1 MNDKFNKITN
11 EMFIQAFNE
20 SISKEDIFKKLN
32 ISSGGNST
40 KFVNK
45 MIEKLNLSLD
55 ILKQNRFN
63 KYHLKKTCPVCDKE
77 FYTNAGKKARNK
89 ICCSHS
95 CSNTYFRSGENNG
108 MYKNCKFKGKCSY
121 VIICFRNHPHKCCI
135 CGEEKIVA
143 VHHYDGNHNNNE
155 VDNLIPLCPTHHC
168 YIHSKYK
175 DEIQDKVDEYRK
187 KFLHSDILT
196 K

>member
-63 KYHLKKTCPVCDKE
+63 KYHLKKTCPVCGKE
-77 FYTNAGKKARNK
+77 FYTNTGKKLEIKYVVRILVQILILEVAK
-89 ICCSHS
+89 IM
-95 CSNTYFRSGENNG
+95 E
-108 MYKNCKFKGKCSY
+108 
-121 VIICFRNHPHKCCI
+121 CI
-135 CGEEKIVA
+135 KIV
-143 VHHYDGNHNNNE
+143 
-155 VDNLIPLCPTHHC
+155 NLKENVLM
-168 YIHSKYK
+168 
-175 DEIQDKVDEYRK
+175 
-187 KFLHSDILT
+187 
-196 K
+196 

>member
-63 KYHLKKTCPVCDKE
+63 KYHLKRPVLFVVKN
-77 FYTNAGKKARNK
+77 FIQMRVKKLEIKYVVRILVQILILEVAK
-89 ICCSHS
+89 IM
-95 CSNTYFRSGENNG
+95 E
-108 MYKNCKFKGKCSY
+108 
-121 VIICFRNHPHKCCI
+121 CI
-135 CGEEKIVA
+135 KIV
-143 VHHYDGNHNNNE
+143 
-155 VDNLIPLCPTHHC
+155 NLKENVLM
-168 YIHSKYK
+168 
-175 DEIQDKVDEYRK
+175 
-187 KFLHSDILT
+187 
-196 K
+196 